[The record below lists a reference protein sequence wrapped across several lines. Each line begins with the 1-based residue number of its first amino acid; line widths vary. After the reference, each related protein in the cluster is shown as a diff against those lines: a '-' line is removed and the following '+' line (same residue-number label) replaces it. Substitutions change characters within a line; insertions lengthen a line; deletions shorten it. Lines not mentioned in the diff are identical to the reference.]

1 MTEIIRAD
9 YRHPPHAEAIIA
21 LMQVYA
27 QDIMG
32 GGEPLAE
39 GVTSVLVERLSAVSG
54 AVSVLAFVEGKPA
67 GLLNAFAGF
76 STFAARPL
84 LNIHDLTVAPE
95 FRGRGIG
102 RALMAE
108 AETLARERGCVKLT
122 LEVLEGNVVAQSLY
136 EALGYGDYVLDPAQ
150 GRALF
155 WQKKL

>member
-9 YRHPPHAEAIIA
+9 YGHPDHAAAIVT

-27 QDIMG
+27 QDRMG
-32 GGEPLAE
+32 GGDALPLE
-39 GVTSVLVERLSAVSG
+39 VTSVLIERLAATPG
-54 AVSVLAFVEGKPA
+54 AASLLAFADGQPA

-84 LNIHDLTVAPE
+84 LNIHDVVVAPA
-95 FRGRGIG
+95 FRGQGLA

-108 AETLARERGCVKLT
+108 AETVARERGCVKLT
-122 LEVLEGNVVAQSLY
+122 LEVLEGNATAQRLY
-136 EALGYGDYVLDPAQ
+136 RSLGYGDYVLDPEM

-155 WQKKL
+155 WQKRL

>member
-1 MTEIIRAD
+1 
-9 YRHPPHAEAIIA
+9 
-21 LMQVYA
+21 
-27 QDIMG
+27 
-32 GGEPLAE
+32 
-39 GVTSVLVERLSAVSG
+39 
-54 AVSVLAFVEGKPA
+54 
-67 GLLNAFAGF
+67 
-76 STFAARPL
+76 L

-102 RALMAE
+102 RTLMIE

-122 LEVLEGNVVAQSLY
+122 LEVLEGNAVAQSLY

>member
-1 MTEIIRAD
+1 MCVFRAD
-9 YRHPPHAEAIIA
+9 YGNATHAQAIVT

-32 GGEPLAE
+32 GGAPLTE
-39 GVTSVLVERLSAVSG
+39 EVTSILVERLSAVPG
-54 AVSVLAFVEGKPA
+54 AVSVLAFVDGQPA

-84 LNIHDLTVAPE
+84 LNIHDLAVAPA
-95 FRGRGIG
+95 FRGQGIA
-102 RALMAE
+102 RALFAE
-108 AETLARERGCVKLT
+108 IEVIARERDACKLT
-122 LEVLEGNVVAQSLY
+122 LEVLEGNATARRLY
-136 EALGYGDYVLDPAQ
+136 EALGYGDYVLDPAM